1 MKKILVIQT
10 ASIGDVILA
19 TAILEKLHRFYPDAD
34 LDLLVKHGMEPLFYR
49 HPFIHRLLVWD
60 KSNKYRNFFRLLREV
75 RNEHYDL
82 VINIQR
88 FTLTGILTTLS
99 GSKTTIGFDKNPLE
113 RFFTRSVPHE
123 IGPGIH
129 ETDRNQALVAGLTDH
144 KPEKP
149 RLYPQQIPDT
159 GCRILDKNVDQLSAG
174 IGHPASGIYYTIA
187 PASLWFTKQY
197 PAEKWIELIW
207 AIPEEAT
214 VYLLGSK
221 ADFELCE
228 KIRVEGQGSRVEGRR
243 TREERRG
250 KRVEENDPASGIG
263 HPGSSN
269 PVIQSSSHPNIKNL
283 AGQLT
288 LLESAAMMKGARMN
302 FTNDS
307 APMHLASA
315 VNAPVTVIYCSTTPD
330 FGFGPLSDDSVT
342 VEIQEKLS
350 CRPCG
355 LHGRASCPEHHF
367 KCALAIDT
375 GLLRSRL

>member
-228 KIRVEGQGSRVEGRR
+228 KIRVEGQGSRVE
-243 TREERRG
+243 
-250 KRVEENDPASGIG
+250 ENDLVSGIRHQASGIRHQASGIRHPASGIRHQASG
-263 HPGSSN
+263 IRHQASR
-269 PVIQSSSHPNIKNL
+269 IQ
-283 AGQLT
+283 
-288 LLESAAMMKGARMN
+288 
-302 FTNDS
+302 
-307 APMHLASA
+307 
-315 VNAPVTVIYCSTTPD
+315 
-330 FGFGPLSDDSVT
+330 
-342 VEIQEKLS
+342 
-350 CRPCG
+350 
-355 LHGRASCPEHHF
+355 
-367 KCALAIDT
+367 
-375 GLLRSRL
+375 

>member
-288 LLESAAMMKGARMN
+288 LLESAALMKGARMN